1 MKIGDPVAWRWAN
14 GIAEGEI
21 LEIHHER
28 HEINTK
34 GKHIVRNGTQDNPA
48 IVIKHT
54 SGTEVLKLASEIQI
68 SSR

>member
-1 MKIGDPVAWRWAN
+1 MKVGDPVAWQWAN

-28 HEINTK
+28 HEIDTK
-34 GKHIVRNGTQDNPA
+34 GKHIVRNGTPENPA
-48 IVIKHT
+48 IVILHT
-54 SGTEVLKLASEIQI
+54 SGSMVLKLASEIQV